1 VLEAPSTG
9 KVTLVARGPAR
20 NRVGLVGAGRGGSAL
35 LDLLSS
41 WPEATVTV
49 VIDRRQ
55 DTPGL
60 EKARALGI
68 PTASRAS
75 DVFGFPVDLVLEVTG
90 DRAVLDD
97 LLRAKPA
104 GVEVIGAGGLRLFWD
119 LLQDAVRGRREADLL
134 AELARTVGESL
145 DLDIVLQRIVQAA
158 KDLCGSDMARIA
170 LREPGSD
177 GLAVRYSVGASY
189 DGYASLRIEPGKGA
203 GGQVL
208 LAGSPFRTE
217 RYLEDPRI
225 SKEYQAVARVEGI
238 VADMVVPI
246 RQGDRVEGLV
256 YVDNRTPRAFT
267 DRDEA
272 VLLRLADHAAIVIR
286 NAQLFAE
293 AEHRQ
298 RAAESLGDLGRR
310 VTQSLDLGDVAGRI
324 AQSLQALLGT
334 RASGVYRLVAGSGEL
349 AALAADGDVGP
360 TFGENLVFPPGT
372 GVVGL
377 AVRARGPV
385 TTPDCLEDPRVVLPP
400 EIRRRIEQA
409 SYRAVLAVPLIV
421 QDVVVGALA
430 IGDRAG
436 RVFTSEDIQLV
447 QTFADQATVA
457 LENARLYQQVR
468 EAYEELSRT
477 QAQLVQSQKIEAIG
491 RLTGG
496 IAHDFNNLLTV
507 ILVRTELALQSLKS
521 EDPLRWTLEL
531 VHQTAGRAATLTHQL
546 LAFSRKQR
554 LEPRVLDLNAV
565 VADIGQMLERLIG
578 EQIRLV
584 TALDPALGTVRA
596 DRGQLEQVIMNLV
609 VNARDAMPEGGQLT
623 LETANVELDAAF
635 ARRHL
640 GSRPGPYV
648 LSTVSDTG
656 TGMSPDVQ
664 AHLFE
669 PYFTTKGVGKG
680 TGLGLA
686 TVHGIV
692 KQSDGYISVYSEPG
706 RGTTVKVYL
715 PRVEAPAEQVE
726 PAGPGAGAPR
736 GSETILLVED
746 AEEVRALAR
755 DVLEAHGYAVLEAGH
770 GVEALSVCE
779 THSGPIQLVL
789 TDVVMPEMGGRELAE
804 RLAGCRPEAKV
815 LYMSGYTE
823 HAIGR
828 RGPLDARVPFIQK
841 PFTSDVLA
849 RKVREVLDA

>member
-1 VLEAPSTG
+1 MTP
-9 KVTLVARGPAR
+9 VARSPAQ
-20 NRVGLVGAGRGGSAL
+20 NRVGLVGAGRGGAAL

-41 WPEATVTV
+41 WPEASVSV
-49 VIDRRQ
+49 VIDHRQ
-55 DTPGL
+55 DAPGL
-60 EKARALGI
+60 EKARTLGM

-75 DVFGFPVDLVLEVTG
+75 DVFRFSVDLVLEVTG

-134 AELARTVGESL
+134 AELARTLGESL
-145 DLDIVLQRIVQAA
+145 DLDTVLQRIVRAA
-158 KDLCGSDMARIA
+158 RDLCGSDMARIA

-177 GLAVRYSVGASY
+177 GLAIRYSVGASY

-203 GGQVL
+203 DGQVL
-208 LAGSPFRTE
+208 LAGRPFRTE

-225 SKEYQAVARVEGI
+225 STEYRAVAQAEGI

-246 RQGDRVEGLV
+246 WQGDRVEGLV
-256 YVDNRTPRAFT
+256 YVDQRTPRIFT

-272 VLLRLADHAAIVIR
+272 ALLRLADHAAIAIR

-293 AEHRQ
+293 AEHRR

-310 VTQSLDLGDVAGRI
+310 ITQSLDLGDVAGRI
-324 AQSLQALLGT
+324 AQSLQGLLGT

-377 AVRARGPV
+377 AVRDHAPV
-385 TTPDCLEDPRVVLPP
+385 TTPDCLEDPHVVLPP
-400 EIRRRIEQA
+400 EIRHRIEQA

-430 IGDRAG
+430 VGDRAG

-447 QTFADQATVA
+447 QTFAVQATIA

-477 QAQLVQSQKIEAIG
+477 QAELVLFQKIEAIG

-507 ILVRTELALQSLKS
+507 IIGRTALALQSLKS
-521 EDPLRWTLEL
+521 EDPLRGSLEL
-531 VHQTAGRAATLTHQL
+531 VHQTAGRATALTHQL

-565 VADIGQMLERLIG
+565 MTDMGQMLERLIG
-578 EQIRLV
+578 EHIRLV
-584 TALDPALGTVRA
+584 TALDPALGTVKA

-640 GSRPGPYV
+640 GSHPGRDV
-648 LSTVSDTG
+648 LLAVSDTG
-656 TGMSPDVQ
+656 TGMSPEIQ

-669 PYFTTKGVGKG
+669 PFFTTKGVGKG

-686 TVHGIV
+686 TVYGIV
-692 KQSDGYISVYSEPG
+692 KQSEGYISVYSEPG
-706 RGTTVKVYL
+706 RGTTFKVYL
-715 PRVEAPAEQVE
+715 PRVEAPAEPME
-726 PAGPGAGAPR
+726 PVGLRAGAPR

-746 AEEVRALAR
+746 QEKVRALVR
-755 DVLEAHGYAVLEAGH
+755 DMLEANGYAVLEAGH

-779 THSGPIQLVL
+779 THPGPIQLVL

-804 RLAGCRPEAKV
+804 RLTAPRPEARV

-823 HAIGR
+823 HAINRQGS
-828 RGPLDARVPFIQK
+828 LDARAPFIQK
-841 PFTSDVLA
+841 PFSSDVLA

>member
-1 VLEAPSTG
+1 
-9 KVTLVARGPAR
+9 VARGPAR

-41 WPEATVTV
+41 WPEASVTV

-55 DTPGL
+55 DAPGL

-68 PTASRAS
+68 PTASRDA

-90 DRAVLDD
+90 DRAVLDN
-97 LLRAKPA
+97 LLRTTPA

-134 AELARTVGESL
+134 AELAQTVGESL
-145 DLDIVLQRIVQAA
+145 DLDTVLQRIVQAA

-170 LREPGSD
+170 LREHGSET
-177 GLAVRYSVGASY
+177 LIIRYSAGAQY
-189 DGYASLRIEPGKGA
+189 EGYASVRIEPGKGA

-208 LAGSPFRTE
+208 LTGRPFRTE
-217 RYLEDPRI
+217 HYREDPRI
-225 SKEYQAVARVEGI
+225 GKEYLAVALAEGI
-238 VADMVVPI
+238 VAEMVVPI
-246 RQGDRVEGLV
+246 RQGERVEGLL
-256 YVDNRTPRAFT
+256 YVDSRTPRAFT

-272 VLLRLADHAAIVIR
+272 ALLRLADHAAIAIR

-293 AEHRQ
+293 AEHR
-298 RAAESLGDLGRR
+298 RRVAESLADVGRR
-310 VTQSLDLGDVAGRI
+310 ITQSLDLGDVAGRI
-324 AQSLQALLGT
+324 AQNLRGLLGT
-334 RASGVYRLVAGSGEL
+334 RASSVYRLVADSGEL
-349 AALAADGDVGP
+349 EALAVDGDVGP
-360 TFGENLVFPPGT
+360 TFGEHLVFPPGT

-377 AVRARGPV
+377 AVRDRAPV
-385 TTPDCLEDPRVVLPP
+385 TTPDCLEDPRVMLPP
-400 EIRRRIEQA
+400 EIRRRIEQT

-430 IGDRAG
+430 VGDRAG
-436 RVFTSEDIQLV
+436 RGFTSEDIQLV
-447 QTFADQATVA
+447 QTFADQATIA
-457 LENARLYQQVR
+457 LENARLYQQGR

-477 QAQLVQSQKIEAIG
+477 QAQFVQSQKIEAIG

-507 ILVRTELALQSLKS
+507 ILGRTALALQSLKS
-521 EDPLRWTLEL
+521 EDPLRGSLEQ
-531 VHQTAGRAATLTHQL
+531 VHQTAGRAAALTHQL
-546 LAFSRKQR
+546 LAFSRTQR
-554 LEPRVLDLNAV
+554 LEPRILDLNAV
-565 VADIGQMLERLIG
+565 VADMGQMLERLIG

-609 VNARDAMPEGGQLT
+609 VNARDALPEGGQLT

-648 LSTVSDTG
+648 LLTASDTG
-656 TGMSPDVQ
+656 TGMSPDVR

-669 PYFTTKGVGKG
+669 PFFTTKGVGKG

-686 TVHGIV
+686 TVYGIV

-706 RGTTVKVYL
+706 RGTTFKVYL
-715 PRVEAPAEQVE
+715 PRVELPAEQVE
-726 PAGPGAGAPR
+726 PPEPRAGAPR

-746 AEEVRALAR
+746 EEAVRALAR
-755 DVLEAHGYAVLEAGH
+755 DILEAQGYAVLEAGH

-779 THSGPIQLVL
+779 THPGPIQLVL
-789 TDVVMPEMGGRELAE
+789 TDVVMPKMGGRELAE
-804 RLAGCRPEAKV
+804 RLTAPRPEARV

-823 HAIGR
+823 HAIGP
-828 RGPLDARVPFIQK
+828 RGPLDARAPFIQK